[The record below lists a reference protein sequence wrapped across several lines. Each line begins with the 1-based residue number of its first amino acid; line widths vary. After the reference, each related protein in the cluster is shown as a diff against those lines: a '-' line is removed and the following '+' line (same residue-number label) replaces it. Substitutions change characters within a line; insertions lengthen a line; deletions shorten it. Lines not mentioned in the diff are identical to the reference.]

1 MSQQEESK
9 ANEFEFVDKVPTGD
23 EDEMADIS

>member
-9 ANEFEFVDKVPTGD
+9 GNEFEFVDKVPTGD
-23 EDEMADIS
+23 ENDMTDIS